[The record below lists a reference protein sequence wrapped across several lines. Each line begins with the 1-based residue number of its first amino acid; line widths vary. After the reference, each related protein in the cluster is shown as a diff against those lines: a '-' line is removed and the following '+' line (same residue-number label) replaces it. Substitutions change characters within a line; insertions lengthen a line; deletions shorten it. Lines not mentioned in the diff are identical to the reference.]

1 MFHTIEQRS
10 IRCKVWWDGAM
21 PAPRTSAR
29 TAAAKTPRRRV
40 SHSMEAVIAEAVA
53 LLDEA
58 GEPALTFRALAARLG
73 GGVAS
78 IYWYVSSKD
87 ELLDRATDHVLATV
101 LTDTERFTG
110 AQDPID
116 DLRAIGVTLF
126 AAIADRPWLGAY
138 FMRDT
143 ALQPNGLLLYERLGQ
158 QVLRLGLTPR
168 ESFHAVSAVLGFVVG
183 IAADLGQEPPQE
195 VLDGTTSRE
204 DYLARYAAQ
213 WRELDPEVFPFVHHI
228 VDEFTGHDDTEQ
240 FRAGLDLLLAG
251 LRLQA
256 GR

>member
-1 MFHTIEQRS
+1 MEPVPTSRASAGRQR
-10 IRCKVWWDGAM
+10 A
-21 PAPRTSAR
+21 
-29 TAAAKTPRRRV
+29 
-40 SHSMEAVIAEAVA
+40 SHSSEAVISEAVA
-53 LLDEA
+53 LLDAA

-87 ELLDRATDHVLATV
+87 ELLDRASDHVLAGV
-101 LTDTERFTG
+101 LKTTER
-110 AQDPID
+110 AAAKDDPID
-116 DLRAIGVTLF
+116 AIRSIAVALF
-126 AAIADRPWLGAY
+126 DAIAERPWLGAY

-143 ALQPNGLLLYERLGQ
+143 GVQPNALLLYERLGQ

-168 ESFHAVSAVLGFVVG
+168 QSFHAVSAVLGFVVG
-183 IAADLGQEPPQE
+183 IAADLGQQPPPE
-195 VLDGTTSRE
+195 VLDGTMSRDE
-204 DYLARYAAQ
+204 HIRQFADE
-213 WRELDPEVFPFVHHI
+213 WRTLDPEAFPFVHRI
-228 VDEFTGHDDTEQ
+228 VDEFAGHDDTEQ